1 MALAIATSRNSYW
14 KNTRK
19 ADAET
24 GRKGPCV
31 KRPYFPYCFW
41 NQQHG
46 PCSEDL
52 PALGQLGMEREKENT
67 NTSNLMLGSRNVPSI
82 LEVDRRISKSA
93 LENGQGQQES
103 IQEGFL
109 EERTLVCWA

>member
-1 MALAIATSRNSYW
+1 MATATSRNSYW

-31 KRPYFPYCFW
+31 KRPYFPYCFQ
-41 NQQHG
+41 NKHDG
-46 PCSEDL
+46 PCSEDC
-52 PALGQLGMEREKENT
+52 PALEELGGKEIEET
-67 NTSNLMLGSRNVPSI
+67 HSNLMLGSRDVPGVQ
-82 LEVDRRISKSA
+82 EVDKGRSKSG
-93 LENGQGQQES
+93 LRKDQGQQES

-109 EERTLVCWA
+109 EEMTLVSGLKDK